1 MINRPRPTYL
11 MKMRK
16 DEPHEKDVEELK
28 RIYKCGGVKEFEP
41 DVMIRMGDIKIEQY
55 FHTDPYTHEKVK
67 WTYVGNYWWCRRRR
81 FSVKDTG
88 PNEYHRVREE
98 KYEFARIMAVVN
110 ANGIEQLDGLWDAR
124 RHVFR
129 EPPERVLILGKKAV
143 IVGHNEWE
151 VFVAPLIG
159 GDPGSPIPIKK
170 LSDLEFEFV
179 EDYNKYKKIFGMIEK
194 HVAKI
199 S

>member
-1 MINRPRPTYL
+1 

-16 DEPHEKDVEELK
+16 DDPSEKDIDRLK
-28 RIYKCGGVKEFEP
+28 RVYKDGGVKEFEP
-41 DVMIRMGDIKIEQY
+41 DIKIRMGDIKIEQY

-88 PNEYHRVREE
+88 LNEYHKVREE
-98 KYEFARIMAVVN
+98 KYEFARIMAVINKHGV
-110 ANGIEQLDGLWDAR
+110 EQLDGLWDTR
-124 RHVFR
+124 RHSFR

-143 IVGHNEWE
+143 IVGNNEWE
-151 VFVAPLIG
+151 VLVAPVIG
-159 GDPGSPIPIKK
+159 GVPGVAIPIRK
-170 LSDLEFEFV
+170 LDDLEFEFV
-179 EDYNKYKKIFGMIEK
+179 EDYNKYKKIFGMIGD